1 MAITRL
7 GGATAIT
14 GTIPQGNIANAS
26 LGAITAIP
34 AGVGGKVLQI
44 QTTFKSSVSSI
55 TTNGDNAVDITGMSV
70 AITPSSSSSK
80 ILVQASLF
88 YMFNDTTYGSLGGI
102 NIMRNTGAIGTG
114 GQSYSSGTVVG
125 EANSNSN
132 TNIFAT
138 VPLLFLDS
146 PNTTSATT
154 YKLQAKNSIG
164 GDKTFYVNG
173 RRNGSNYGSSTI
185 TVMEIAG

>member
-1 MAITRL
+1 MAIIKLAGNGL
-7 GGATAIT
+7 G
-14 GTIPQGNIANAS
+14 S
-26 LGAITAIP
+26 
-34 AGVGGKVLQI
+34 GVGGKVLQI

-55 TTNGDNAVDITGMSV
+55 TTNSDGFVDITGMSV
-70 AITPSSSSSK
+70 AITPSASSSK
-80 ILVQASLF
+80 ILVQASIF

-102 NIMRNTGAIGTG
+102 RFMRSSTAIGTG
-114 GQSYSSGTVVG
+114 GQDYSSGTTVG
-125 EANSNSN
+125 HDNSNSY
-132 TNIFAT
+132 TGVFAT

-164 GDKTFYVNG
+164 GNKTFYVNG
-173 RRNGSNYGSSTI
+173 RRNGTNYGSSTI

>member
-7 GGATAIT
+7 GGANAIT

-26 LGAITAIP
+26 LGAVTALP

-102 NIMRNTGAIGTG
+102 SIMRGSTAIGTG

-125 EANSNSN
+125 INNTGNN
-132 TNIFAT
+132 TNLFAT

-146 PNTTSATT
+146 PSTTSATT